1 MLRSFWKTMEKNKM
15 STSLSQIKDLVSD
28 SLNRL
33 GKKYSKPE
41 AVELVLATGLV
52 ESRYKYL
59 KQIGS
64 EIALSYWQIEV
75 DTAIDC
81 VENYLAFRPSLV
93 KKCAEVSDTPMN
105 LWLSA
110 DRERWRWAL
119 QANMVVAI
127 LLCRLKYWRDPK
139 PLGKTTSQMA
149 KTWKRVYNT
158 EGGAGTVA
166 HFMEIAGKHI

>member
-1 MLRSFWKTMEKNKM
+1 MTDKKM
-15 STSLSQIKDLVSD
+15 STSLSQIKDLVAD

-33 GKKYSKPE
+33 GKRYSKPE

-52 ESRYKYL
+52 ESRYKYI

-81 VENYLAFRPSLV
+81 VQNYLAFRIPLA
-93 KKCAEVSDTPMN
+93 KKCAEVSDTPLS
-105 LWLSA
+105 LWMST
-110 DRERWRWAL
+110 DRLRWRKVL
-119 QANMVVAI
+119 QSNMVVAI
-127 LLCRLKYWRDPK
+127 ILCRLKYWRDPK

-149 KTWKRVYNT
+149 NTWKRVYNT

-166 HFMEIAGKHI
+166 HFMEIVGKHI